1 MMLSTKAR
9 RVSVGARAGNARRS
23 ALRRGCGERFR
34 TRAGK
39 AWPIARGRGPGE
51 PGTHARGA
59 GKPMSEARGRSPTR
73 RMPTPGN
80 SPPGTACAAR
90 SVRDAAA
97 EHSAATGPKT
107 VRRKIPPPP
116 SPGPA
121 DRGKQRREPPAFR
134 PPEGRPGA
142 VFQGA
147 DAREPARAAWLGPAN
162 GLAAGL
168 GDRRCGS
175 GNADALGLPCSE
187 GIGKTRPM
195 VRGQG
200 PEKPGTHTRWA
211 RNADAGAAAQGN
223 RSPRATRKKSEPA
236 SKRRNSIPCPGTF
249 RKRNTL
255 P

>member
-1 MMLSTKAR
+1 MLSTKAR

-34 TRAGK
+34 TWAGK
-39 AWPIARGRGPGE
+39 VWPIARGRGPGE

-59 GKPMSEARGRSPTR
+59 GAR
-73 RMPTPGN
+73 
-80 SPPGTACAAR
+80 
-90 SVRDAAA
+90 
-97 EHSAATGPKT
+97 
-107 VRRKIPPPP
+107 
-116 SPGPA
+116 
-121 DRGKQRREPPAFR
+121 
-134 PPEGRPGA
+134 PEGSRESDARKFGPEGH
-142 VFQGA
+142 FA
-147 DAREPARAAWLGPAN
+147 DARRRRGADTGGLPVPRGWGPDGKCRRTRRPALRLRECRRAGPALFR
-162 GLAAGL
+162 GT
-168 GDRRCGS
+168 
-175 GNADALGLPCSE
+175 
-187 GIGKTRPM
+187 GKTRPM

-200 PEKPGTHTRWA
+200 PEKPGTHTRGA